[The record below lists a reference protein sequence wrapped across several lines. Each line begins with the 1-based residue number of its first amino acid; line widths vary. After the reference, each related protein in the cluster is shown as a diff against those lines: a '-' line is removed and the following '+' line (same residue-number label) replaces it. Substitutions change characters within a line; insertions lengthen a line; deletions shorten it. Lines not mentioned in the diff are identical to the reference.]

1 MEKSLN
7 KIECFIL
14 AAGMSK
20 RMGKV
25 NKLLKIVNNNTV
37 INHTLTNHSE
47 SNLDN
52 INLIVGYEKNLILEH
67 IFKSKISIIENKD
80 YEDGMLSS
88 ILAINENID
97 HNTSGILISLADM
110 PYVSSSDIN
119 KLIEVFNE
127 NNQKIICIPEYIG
140 KLGNPILLPVE
151 IYKNLVD
158 EKNKL
163 SKDRGLKKLILEKK
177 YNYKKVSLSEG
188 VTIDFDTIEDFNL

>member
-25 NKLLKIVNNNTV
+25 NKLLKIINNNTI

-47 SNLDN
+47 SNIDN

-110 PYVSSSDIN
+110 PYVSSSAVSYTH
-119 KLIEVFNE
+119 LT
-127 NNQKIICIPEYIG
+127 
-140 KLGNPILLPVE
+140 LPTKRIV
-151 IYKNLVD
+151 
-158 EKNKL
+158 
-163 SKDRGLKKLILEKK
+163 
-177 YNYKKVSLSEG
+177 
-188 VTIDFDTIEDFNL
+188 